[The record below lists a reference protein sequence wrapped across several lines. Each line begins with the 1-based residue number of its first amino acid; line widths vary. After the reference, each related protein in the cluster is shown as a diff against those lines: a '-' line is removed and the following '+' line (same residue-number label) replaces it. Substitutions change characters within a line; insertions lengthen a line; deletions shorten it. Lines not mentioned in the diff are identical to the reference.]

1 MSYLSFSCHSH
12 RPPEL
17 AFLIMRLTILFRIP
31 DCLQHVLTCLSL
43 SEPLDQPC
51 KEINH
56 CPSIYGHSE
65 FPTKPFTLCWW
76 PIIRQE
82 RFLMCLR
89 IWSTLFWLS
98 SLTTACLV
106 PTVSYDSLDKVLSLN
121 RAILLY
127 RLGNEVFQVNID
139 LNIAIERP
147 ERFGCINGNPNTAF
161 GPQNSGF
168 NAKPKTEIVLASK
181 TSHALSWLFTC
192 CFSFSAQVLEQ
203 VLINFANKE
212 KINNARVFGL
222 GVVIQ

>member
-1 MSYLSFSCHSH
+1 MY
-12 RPPEL
+12 
-17 AFLIMRLTILFRIP
+17 
-31 DCLQHVLTCLSL
+31 
-43 SEPLDQPC
+43 
-51 KEINH
+51 
-56 CPSIYGHSE
+56 
-65 FPTKPFTLCWW
+65 
-76 PIIRQE
+76 
-82 RFLMCLR
+82 LR

-181 TSHALSWLFTC
+181 TSHALS
-192 CFSFSAQVLEQ
+192 
-203 VLINFANKE
+203 
-212 KINNARVFGL
+212 
-222 GVVIQ
+222 